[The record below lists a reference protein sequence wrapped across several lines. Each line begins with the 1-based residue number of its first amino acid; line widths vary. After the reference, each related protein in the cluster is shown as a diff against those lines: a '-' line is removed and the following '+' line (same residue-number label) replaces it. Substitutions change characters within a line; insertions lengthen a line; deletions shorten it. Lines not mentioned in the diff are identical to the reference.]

1 MRENTPRKVLLVVQ
15 YDGTDYCGF
24 QRQPGL
30 PTIQKELEDALSQLL
45 DQETTI
51 TGAGRTDAGVH
62 ALGQTVTFE
71 TDTPIP
77 TERIVAAL
85 NALLPNEVC
94 AVEARVVAEDFHPRY
109 GAVGKLYGYRILN
122 RRLPSPF
129 IGRYAW
135 HLTWDLDVEMM
146 REGADVLLGEHDFV
160 AFSSS
165 GSSVENTVRVLRRLD
180 VEPQGDLIEIRA
192 EASGFLYMM
201 VRRIVG
207 TLTDVGRG
215 LISVEDVREI
225 LRSLDRTRVKTMA
238 PPQGLSLIKVTY

>member
-1 MRENTPRKVLLVVQ
+1 MRESMPRKVLLVVQ

-45 DQETTI
+45 DQDTTV

-77 TERIVAAL
+77 TERIVPAL
-85 NALLPNEVC
+85 NALLPKEVC
-94 AVEARVVAEDFHPRY
+94 TVEARVVPEDFHPRY

-135 HLTWDLDVEMM
+135 HLTWDLDIEMM
-146 REGADVLLGEHDFV
+146 LEAADVLLGEHDFV

-215 LISVEDVREI
+215 LISVEEVREI
-225 LRSLDRTRVKTMA
+225 LRSLDRTRVKTIA

>member
-1 MRENTPRKVLLVVQ
+1 MPVKARRKVLLVVQ
-15 YDGTDYCGF
+15 YDGTDYFGF
-24 QRQPGL
+24 QRQPAL
-30 PTIQKELEDALSQLL
+30 PTIQSELEDALSRLL
-45 DQETTI
+45 GEDTTI

-71 TDTPIP
+71 THSPIP
-77 TERIVAAL
+77 IERIVSAL
-85 NALLPNEVC
+85 NALLPNEVS
-94 AVEARVVAEDFHPRY
+94 AVEAMAVPDDFHPRY
-109 GAVGKLYGYRILN
+109 DAIWKLYGYRILN

-135 HLTWDLDVEMM
+135 HLAQDLDIGLM
-146 REGADVLLGEHDFV
+146 REAAGVLLGEHDFV

-165 GSSVENTVRVLRRLD
+165 GSSVENTVRKLRRLD
-180 VEPQGDLIEIRA
+180 VEAHAELVEIRV
-192 EASGFLYMM
+192 EANGFLYMM

-215 LISVEDVREI
+215 LLSLEDVDEI
-225 LRSLDRTRVKTMA
+225 LRSLDRTRVRTMA

>member
-1 MRENTPRKVLLVVQ
+1 MGEAGLRKVLLVVQ
-15 YDGTDYCGF
+15 YDGTDYFGF

-30 PTIQKELEDALSQLL
+30 PTIQSELEDALSELL
-45 DQETTI
+45 GSETAI

-71 TDTPIP
+71 TESPIP
-77 TERIVAAL
+77 TERVVPAL
-85 NALLPNEVC
+85 NALLPNEVS
-94 AVEARVVAEDFHPRY
+94 AIEASVVPEDFHPRY
-109 GAVGKLYGYRILN
+109 SATGKLYGYRILN
-122 RRLPSPF
+122 RTLPSPF

-135 HLTWDLDVEMM
+135 HLTWDLDLALM
-146 REGADVLLGEHDFV
+146 RAAAQVLLGEHDFA

-165 GSSVENTVRVLRRLD
+165 GSSVETTVRELRRLD
-180 VEPQGDLIEIRA
+180 IEPEGDLIEIRA
-192 EASGFLYMM
+192 EGNGFLYMM

-215 LISVEDVREI
+215 LISVEEVREV
-225 LRSLDRTRVKTMA
+225 LRSLDRTRVKTIA

>member
-1 MRENTPRKVLLVVQ
+1 MRDTARRQVLLVVQ
-15 YDGTDYCGF
+15 YDGTGYYGF

-30 PTIQKELEDALSQLL
+30 PTIQSELESALSQLL
-45 DQETTI
+45 GEDTKI

-71 TDTPIP
+71 SQSPIP
-77 TERIVAAL
+77 ESRLVAAL
-85 NALLPNEVC
+85 NALLPDEIS
-94 AVEARVVAEDFHPRY
+94 AVEASVVPDDFHPRY
-109 GAVGKLYGYRILN
+109 HATGKLYGYRILN
-122 RRLPSPF
+122 RQLPSPF

-135 HLTWDLDVEMM
+135 HFRPDLDLGSMCEAA
-146 REGADVLLGEHDFV
+146 GLLLGEHDFV

-165 GSSVENTVRVLRRLD
+165 GSSVVDTVRELRRLD
-180 VEPQGDLIEIRA
+180 IESQGDLVEIHI

-215 LISVEDVREI
+215 LISPEDVGEI
-225 LRSLDRTRVKTMA
+225 LRSLDRTRVKTIA

>member
-1 MRENTPRKVLLVVQ
+1 MRAETRRRVLLVVQ
-15 YDGTDYCGF
+15 YDGTDYFGF

-30 PTIQKELEDALSQLL
+30 PTIQSELERALSQLL
-45 DQETTI
+45 GEETRI

-71 TDTPIP
+71 SQSPIP
-77 TERIVAAL
+77 TGRIVMAL
-85 NALLPNEVC
+85 NALLPDEIS
-94 AVEARVVAEDFHPRY
+94 AVEARVVPDEFHPRY
-109 GAVGKLYGYRILN
+109 HAVGKLYGYRILN

-135 HLTWDLDVEMM
+135 HFQPALDIGIM
-146 REGADVLLGEHDFV
+146 REAAHVLLGEHDFE

-165 GSSVENTVRVLRRLD
+165 GSSVVDTVRTLRRLD
-180 VEPQGDLIEIRA
+180 IEPEGDLIEIHT

-215 LISVEDVREI
+215 LISLDEVGEI
-225 LRSLDRTRVKTMA
+225 LRSLDRTRVKTIA